1 VNNANA
7 PSRIS
12 CLGATGKIFL
22 DQADQ
27 LGGGVRLRH
36 DAMSIDAPTVDLV
49 LDYKRSNEKNNY
61 LLFSQPAF
69 SRA

>member
-1 VNNANA
+1 MLLLKKTD
-7 PSRIS
+7 SLG
-12 CLGATGKIFL
+12 LGAARQAFL
-22 DQADQ
+22 DYAQK
-27 LGGGVRLRH
+27 LGGSVRLRR

-49 LDYKRSNEKNNY
+49 LGYKRSNEKNNY